1 MNDTDLDAL
10 LSTPLPERD
19 AGEFTVLLMEKIA
32 HDQARPARILSWITV
47 GILTVIITAA
57 ALYGV
62 QVMSHATTFAA
73 APLAIP
79 SLLTLLTLAL
89 SFAVMQSARE

>member
-62 QVMSHATTFAA
+62 QIMSHTAS
-73 APLAIP
+73 APLVIP

-89 SFAVMQSARE
+89 SFAAMQSARE

>member
-47 GILTVIITAA
+47 GLLTVIVAA
-57 ALYGV
+57 ACLYGA
-62 QVMSHATTFAA
+62 QMMNHAASFNF
-73 APLAIP
+73 AIP

-89 SFAVMQSARE
+89 SVAVMQSAREG

>member
-19 AGEFTVLLMEKIA
+19 AGEFSVLLMEKIA
-32 HDQARPARILSWITV
+32 HDQARPARILSWLTV
-47 GILTVIITAA
+47 GILTVIVAA
-57 ALYGV
+57 ACIYGA
-62 QVMSHATTFAA
+62 QMMSHARSFTFV
-73 APLAIP
+73 IP

>member
-47 GILTVIITAA
+47 AILTVIVAA
-57 ALYGV
+57 ACVYGA
-62 QVMSHATTFAA
+62 QRMSHITDASFG
-73 APLAIP
+73 IP
-79 SLLTLLTLAL
+79 ALLTLLTLAL

>member
-1 MNDTDLDAL
+1 MNDDDLDAL

-19 AGEFTVLLMEKIA
+19 AGAFTVELMERIA
-32 HDQARPARILSWITV
+32 HQQARPARILSWITV
-47 GILTVIITAA
+47 AILTVIVAA
-57 ALYGV
+57 ACVIGAK
-62 QVMSHATTFAA
+62 MMTHASTI
-73 APLAIP
+73 AIA

>member
-32 HDQARPARILSWITV
+32 HDKARPARILSWITV
-47 GILTVIITAA
+47 GILTVIVAA
-57 ALYGV
+57 AGLYGA
-62 QVMSHATTFAA
+62 QAMSHAGALAGSF
-73 APLAIP
+73 AIP
-79 SLLTLLTLAL
+79 SLLILLTLAL
-89 SFAVMQSARE
+89 SFTVMQSARE

>member
-19 AGEFTVLLMEKIA
+19 AGEFSVLLMEKIA
-32 HDQARPARILSWITV
+32 HDNARAARILSWITV
-47 GILTVIITAA
+47 GILTVIVAA
-57 ALYGV
+57 AGLYGA
-62 QVMSHATTFAA
+62 QAMSHATSFAA
-73 APLAIP
+73 GPFAIP
-79 SLLTLLTLAL
+79 SLLTLLTLVL

>member
-32 HDQARPARILSWITV
+32 HDQARPARILSGITV
-47 GILTVIITAA
+47 GILTVIVAA
-57 ALYGV
+57 AAIYGA
-62 QVMSHATTFAA
+62 QMMKHSLATGSF
-73 APLAIP
+73 AIP
-79 SLLTLLTLAL
+79 SLLILLTLAL
-89 SFAVMQSARE
+89 SFIVMQSARE